1 MAFRNASLLQSGFES
16 TRWNK
21 AIIFVAFAVLF
32 LFHIY
37 PIGLSD
43 ALWHLNTGRWIWEQG
58 ALPGSDPFTYSSAA
72 HSGGGLQSYWQK
84 LVLQGYWLAQLLFF
98 AIYAAFGMWGLVI
111 LKSLLFLAI
120 YWLVWRA
127 LLNAGVNHLLSLLA
141 ILILP
146 WLLYR
151 YDELRP
157 QIFSF
162 MGVVLVFMCMC
173 HALIKLRDDDIRPA
187 GLVALPFI
195 MLLWANSHPGFMLGW
210 VIIIVMLAGVIFDQ
224 WRGIRKLSRRAMR
237 HLFAWAGIALCAS
250 MVNPLGYTFI
260 TNMLVMKGQY
270 SLGVDEFL
278 PLAAYAKMYQQPVLF
293 YGLAV
298 LVLGVAGVL
307 IRRWRQLSIAEVIL
321 FIGFS
326 AAGFSAFRYMI
337 FAVLIAL
344 MIGMPHLAA
353 LLNLQV
359 ARVQTLLW
367 SLVVA
372 GIFGVSFLVF
382 QHGAWKQ
389 GAMETVYVPERAVDF
404 ILAQRP
410 PAPLFNAYEYGGYL
424 GWRLA
429 PEYQVFIDPR
439 CLDFEVF
446 DDYQTARGGHYQKA
460 FEKYGVNT
468 VAFYLFT
475 PVVNSIPEIS
485 LYLLMDGQWDLV
497 YADRISVVMVRHSQ
511 NTLPVVDKAPLV
523 AHLQRVLENTLA
535 RTPDDTQAIVQYGR
549 VLYFRG
555 DTEGAKQHFM
565 KALQINPK
573 LRAPR
578 FYLGAINRQTD

>member
-1 MAFRNASLLQSGFES
+1 
-16 TRWNK
+16 
-21 AIIFVAFAVLF
+21 
-32 LFHIY
+32 
-37 PIGLSD
+37 
-43 ALWHLNTGRWIWEQG
+43 
-58 ALPGSDPFTYSSAA
+58 
-72 HSGGGLQSYWQK
+72 
-84 LVLQGYWLAQLLFF
+84 
-98 AIYAAFGMWGLVI
+98 
-111 LKSLLFLAI
+111 
-120 YWLVWRA
+120 
-127 LLNAGVNHLLSLLA
+127 
-141 ILILP
+141 
-146 WLLYR
+146 
-151 YDELRP
+151 
-157 QIFSF
+157 
-162 MGVVLVFMCMC
+162 
-173 HALIKLRDDDIRPA
+173 
-187 GLVALPFI
+187 
-195 MLLWANSHPGFMLGW
+195 
-210 VIIIVMLAGVIFDQ
+210 
-224 WRGIRKLSRRAMR
+224 MR